1 MSRRDDS
8 PRRRYE
14 AALAAGHIEADA
26 AQARAVDALDAIHQE
41 LIQAPRPNP
50 GGGLLRRKRSAAT
63 WPPVQGLYLWGG
75 VGRGKTYL
83 MDTFYAALPFE
94 QKLRTHFHRFMLQ
107 VHAERRRFLDEQ
119 DPVALIAERIARETR
134 VLCFDEFF
142 VSDIADAMIL
152 GRLTEVLFREGVTLV
167 TTSNVA
173 PDDLYRDG
181 LQRARFLPSIDRIK
195 NHCQVME
202 LASPTDFRL
211 RTLQR
216 VPLYLHPR
224 DDSAMQTLSDEFTEL
239 APAQSTGQVTLTIN
253 GRNVEALGAV
263 DDVVWFSF
271 AELCQTARSA
281 ADYIEIARE
290 YHTVLLSH
298 VPQMDGTLEDSAR
311 RFVHLVDEFYDRGVK
326 LVIAADVALDAL
338 YVGKK
343 LTFEFQRT
351 GSRLFEMQS
360 REYLAQPHQPT

>member
-1 MSRRDDS
+1 MSASTAS
-8 PRRRYE
+8 PRARYE
-14 AALAAGHIEADA
+14 AALAAGSIESDT
-26 AQARAVDALDAIHQE
+26 AQAQAVDALQE
-41 LIQAPRPNP
+41 IYQGLTRKHTSGN
-50 GGGLLRRKRSAAT
+50 GGGLLRRKRSST
-63 WPPVQGLYLWGG
+63 WPRVDGLYLWGG

-83 MDTFYAALPFE
+83 MDTFFAALPFP
-94 QKLRTHFHRFMLQ
+94 QKQRTHFHRFMLQ

-195 NHCQVME
+195 EHCRVME

-211 RTLQR
+211 RTLER
-216 VPLYLHPR
+216 VPLYLHPC
-224 DDSAMQTLSDEFTEL
+224 DEQAITTLTEEFSEL
-239 APAQSTGQVTLTIN
+239 APAQSTGRVTLTIN
-253 GRNVEALGAV
+253 GRSVEALGAV

-271 AELCQTARSA
+271 AELCQSARSA

-298 VPQMDGTLEDSAR
+298 IPQMDATLEDSAR

-326 LVIAADVALDAL
+326 LVIAADVALDDL

-351 GSRLFEMQS
+351 ASRLIEMQS

>member
-1 MSRRDDS
+1 MSAGNDS
-8 PRRRYE
+8 PRARYE
-14 AALAAGHIEADA
+14 AALNNGSIEADS
-26 AQARAVDALDAIHQE
+26 AQAQAVDALQGIHDG
-41 LIQAPRPNP
+41 LISKPPSSN
-50 GGGLLRRKRSAAT
+50 GGGLLRRKRSTT
-63 WPPVQGLYLWGG
+63 WPRVDGLYLWGG

-83 MDTFYAALPFE
+83 MDTFFASLPFP

-107 VHAERRRFLDEQ
+107 VHNERRRFLDEQ

-195 NHCQVME
+195 THCRVME
-202 LASPTDFRL
+202 LTSPTDFRL
-211 RTLQR
+211 RTLER
-216 VPLYLHPR
+216 VPLYLHPC
-224 DDSAMQTLSDEFTEL
+224 DEQAMTTLSDEFSEL
-239 APAQSTGQVTLTIN
+239 APTQSTGHVTLTIN
-253 GRNVEALGAV
+253 GRDVEAMGAV

-271 AELCQTARSA
+271 AELCQSARSA

-298 VPQMDGTLEDSAR
+298 VPQMDANLEDSAR
-311 RFVHLVDEFYDRGVK
+311 RFVHLVDEFYDHGVK
-326 LVIAADVALDAL
+326 LVIAADVALDEL
-338 YVGKK
+338 YAGKK
-343 LTFEFQRT
+343 LVFEFQRT
-351 GSRLFEMQS
+351 GSRLIEMQS

>member
-1 MSRRDDS
+1 MRDRVSLQQWLKQHDDQ
-8 PRRRYE
+8 PLRFDE
-14 AALAAGHIEADA
+14 ATLLRHAGLDLPERDYPETLAIGSAHVSLTYRFEPGHPEDGITARLPLPLLNQIDP
-26 AQARAVDALDAIHQE
+26 ARADWLVPGLIEEAISE
-41 LIQAPRPNP
+41 R
-50 GGGLLRRKRSAAT
+50 LR
-63 WPPVQGLYLWGG
+63 
-75 VGRGKTYL
+75 
-83 MDTFYAALPFE
+83 ALPKSTRRQIVPIPDTARDFVE
-94 QKLRTHFHRFMLQ
+94 TLPF
-107 VHAERRRFLDEQ
+107 AE
-119 DPVALIAERIARETR
+119 
-134 VLCFDEFF
+134 
-142 VSDIADAMIL
+142 

-216 VPLYLHPR
+216 VPLYLHPC

-271 AELCQTARSA
+271 AELCQTERSA

-360 REYLAQPHQPT
+360 RESLAQPHQPT

>member
-1 MSRRDDS
+1 LSTGHDS
-8 PRRRYE
+8 PRARYD
-14 AALAAGHIEADA
+14 AALSAGTIEADN
-26 AQARAVDALDAIHQE
+26 AQAKAVDALDGIHQA
-41 LIQAPRPNP
+41 LISKPPNNS
-50 GGGLLRRKRSAAT
+50 GGGLLRRKRSST
-63 WPPVQGLYLWGG
+63 WPRVEGLYLWGG

-83 MDTFYAALPFE
+83 MDTFFAALPFR

-107 VHAERRRFLDEQ
+107 VHNERRRFLDEQ

-195 NHCQVME
+195 AHCQVME

-211 RTLQR
+211 RTLER
-216 VPLYLHPR
+216 VPLYLHPC
-224 DDSAMQTLSDEFTEL
+224 DEQAMATLSDEFSEL
-239 APAQSTGQVTLTIN
+239 APTQSTGHVTLTIN
-253 GRNVEALGAV
+253 GRDVEALGAV

-271 AELCQTARSA
+271 AELCQSARAA

-298 VPQMDGTLEDSAR
+298 VPQMDATLEDSAR

-326 LVIAADVALDAL
+326 LVIAADVPLDAL
-338 YVGKK
+338 YAGKK
-343 LTFEFQRT
+343 LVFEFQRT
-351 GSRLFEMQS
+351 GSRLIEMQS
-360 REYLAQPHQPT
+360 REYLSQAHQPT